1 MQFLKEKKLG
11 DWKKRIAICIG
22 FIFFFPLFSFS
33 QNQPFLKLSVQ
44 DYPDFSRAIISSSSP
59 LTFSFEKGPSLLMVK
74 IETSIPF
81 LIEKEAFESRLIKS
95 FGWTISA
102 SSCILAI
109 KTWQSDFSYRYF
121 ANSNPSQLVI
131 DFSLQKEGFSKT
143 EDGSVR
149 KAAENEANLS
159 SKTQA
164 VSTAQN
170 SSSRGIK
177 TIVIDP
183 GHGGVEPGAK
193 GKFGAL
199 EKNITLAVSLKLK
212 AIIER
217 YLALRV
223 ILTREEDVDIS
234 LENRAAL
241 ANNNKA
247 DLFISIHANSSY
259 RRDASGSETFF
270 LSMEATDEEAKKLA
284 YLENNPAELEKGI
297 SGENEDEIKMILW
310 DMAQT
315 AYLNE
320 SSILAES
327 IQNELNSLFLTK
339 NRGIKQAPFK
349 VLTGVACPAVLVEM
363 AFISDPDE
371 ERKLKNEDFQQRIA
385 YAIFQGLQN
394 YIALSSQEGRR

>member
-11 DWKKRIAICIG
+11 DWKKQIAILSG

-44 DYPDFSRAIISSSSP
+44 DYPDFTRAVISSSSP
-59 LTFSFEKGPSLLMVK
+59 LSFSFEKGPSLLMVK
-74 IETSIPF
+74 IETSISF

-109 KTWQSDFSYRYF
+109 KTWQSDFNYRYF
-121 ANSNPSQLVI
+121 ANLNPPQLVI
-131 DFSLQKEGFSKT
+131 DFSLQKEGFSKI
-143 EDGSVR
+143 EDGPIQ
-149 KAAENEANLS
+149 KTAENKINLS
-159 SKTQA
+159 SKAQA

-170 SSSRGIK
+170 SSSHGIK

-270 LSMEATDEEAKKLA
+270 LSMEATDEEARKLA
-284 YLENNPAELEKGI
+284 YLENNPAQLEKGI

-327 IQNELNSLFLTK
+327 IQNELNSLFLTR

-394 YIALSSQEGRR
+394 YIALCSQEGRR